1 MNCSLFKKI
10 SFFIIVVTTIHPCFS
25 QNLLLSKEAHASV
38 ITCGTGNESY
48 SLFGHTA
55 IRISDPY
62 NNNIDVVYNYGAF
75 DFNTPNFVLKFIKG
89 DLQYFAVAHSYADFI
104 NEYTYEK
111 RSVYE
116 QELNI
121 PQNLKQKLF
130 DNLNTSLASG
140 DSHYTYKFID
150 KNCTSM
156 VVDIINKTLDTVAIV
171 KNTDTDISYRTI
183 LYPYFDNHF
192 YEKLGTSIIFGKKVD
207 GLGTQIF
214 LPFELQKSLKKVSF
228 QNHPLAPENKT
239 IIEFE
244 KEISVSWWNN
254 WYTYLTV
261 LAFIILINKKSI
273 NLFYLTMMALLG
285 LFFVFVGFYS
295 YHLELG
301 YNYNILLFNPTLL
314 GLLYFY
320 ATKNKKGIYNL
331 AIFNIVSLLIYVAVL
346 INKADLVIILPLVI
360 TSMIILIKL
369 TIQNKKR
376 IPIII

>member
-1 MNCSLFKKI
+1 MNISLLKKI
-10 SFFIIVVTTIHPCFS
+10 SFFTLLFLTVNHSFG
-25 QNLLLSKEAHASV
+25 QNLLLSKEAKVSV
-38 ITCGTGNESY
+38 LTCGTGNESY
-48 SLFGHTA
+48 SMFGHTA
-55 IRISDPY
+55 IRINDAY
-62 NNNIDVVYNYGAF
+62 NNIDVVYNYGAF

-121 PQNLKQKLF
+121 PSNLKQQLF
-130 DNLNTSLASG
+130 DNLNISLASG
-140 DSHYTYKFID
+140 ESHYTYKFID

-156 VVDIINKTLDTVAIV
+156 VVDIINKTLDTIAIV
-171 KNTDTDISYRTI
+171 KNADTDITYRTI

-228 QNHPLAPENKT
+228 QNQLLAPENKT

-244 KEISVSWWNN
+244 KEVSGSWWNN
-254 WYTYLTV
+254 VYTYLV
-261 LAFIILINKKSI
+261 LLGFIVLINNKSI
-273 NLFYLTMMALLG
+273 DLFYLIMMGIVG

-295 YHLELG
+295 FHQELG
-301 YNYNILLFNPTLL
+301 YNYNILLFNPSLL

-331 AIFNIVSLLIYVAVL
+331 AAFNILSLLVYLIIL
-346 INKADLVIILPLVI
+346 INKVHLLIVLPLVI
-360 TSMIILIKL
+360 ASGIILVRL
-369 TIQNKKR
+369 AIQNKKR